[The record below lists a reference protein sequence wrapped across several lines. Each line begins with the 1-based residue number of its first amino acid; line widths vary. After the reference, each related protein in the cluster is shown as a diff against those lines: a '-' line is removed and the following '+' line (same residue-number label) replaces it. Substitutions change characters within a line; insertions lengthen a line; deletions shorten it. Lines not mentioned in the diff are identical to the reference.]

1 MSKISNFMSTIA
13 GRIQSTFVKIKPY
26 KKILF
31 KPEEHVIHLISL
43 RNGQIIAFLRKGYE
57 PGYKYFNV
65 YLYDSKDNYSSPQNI
80 EFEDLDKNDFIN
92 NNCGFN
98 SFEFENEDIVL
109 SYDCVIE
116 IRKKENNKCSLIKKI
131 FYSGRV
137 CDFKIK
143 KLENNR
149 FLVARVFEIFVR
161 VWGQNKIN
169 KKYECIFEKTVKYD
183 FYFSL
188 FINNNS
194 FLILQDKTV
203 LFYKHN
209 FNNDNINKLL
219 NQYKS
224 KDVHNM
230 ILETKKYED
239 ETILK
244 YDFKCEI
251 ACKLTN
257 NNIGFPKC
265 IYKNNIYFSNK
276 NELYSINKNNFK
288 IKKYYIDKDN
298 TPYDEISIFF
308 ISNDKLLAL
317 LKNKIIVY
325 KLNENGRFLKK
336 KKCSEKDFKYRGF
349 LTKIKNGD
357 IIFYGDKIFFF
368 SENEFLND

>member
-1 MSKISNFMSTIA
+1 MSKFSNFMSTIA
-13 GRIQSTFVKIKPY
+13 SRIQSTFVKIKPY

-31 KPEEHVIHLISL
+31 KPKEHVIYLISL
-43 RNGQIIAFLRKGYE
+43 RNGQILAFLRKNCDSYIDCL
-57 PGYKYFNV
+57 NV

-80 EFEDLDKNDFIN
+80 EFEDLDKYEFVN
-92 NNCGFN
+92 NNYDFN
-98 SFEFENEDIVL
+98 SFELENEDIVL
-109 SYDCVIE
+109 SYGCVIE

-137 CDFKIK
+137 SDFKIK

-149 FLVARVFEIFVR
+149 FLVARVFELFVR

-188 FINNNS
+188 FINNNL

-209 FNNDNINKLL
+209 FNNDNNKLL
-219 NQYKS
+219 KQYKS

-251 ACKLTN
+251 VCKLTN
-257 NNIGFPKC
+257 DNIGVPKC
-265 IYKNNIYFSNK
+265 IYKNNIYFYEK
-276 NELYSINKNNFK
+276 NELCSINYNNFK
-288 IKKYYIDKDN
+288 VKKYYIDLDYD
-298 TPYDEISIFF
+298 PYRDYSLCF
-308 ISNDKLLAL
+308 ISNDKLLVL
-317 LKNKIIVY
+317 FTKKIIVY
-325 KLNENGRFLKK
+325 KLNENGRFLKN
-336 KKCSEKDFKYRGF
+336 KKCSGKDFKYRGF

>member
-1 MSKISNFMSTIA
+1 MSKFSNFMSTIA
-13 GRIQSTFVKIKPY
+13 SKIQSTFVKIKPY

-109 SYDCVIE
+109 SYDCKIE

-137 CDFKIK
+137 SDFKIK

-149 FLVARVFEIFVR
+149 FLVARVFELFVR

-209 FNNDNINKLL
+209 FNNGNINKLL

-224 KDVHNM
+224 NEVHNM

-251 ACKLTN
+251 VCKLTN
-257 NNIGFPKC
+257 NDIGVPKC
-265 IYKNNIYFSNK
+265 IYKNNIYFFKK
-276 NELYSINKNNFK
+276 NELCSINYNNFK
-288 IKKYYIDKDN
+288 VKKYYIDLDYD
-298 TPYDEISIFF
+298 PYRDYSLCF
-308 ISNDKLLAL
+308 ISNDKLLVL
-317 LKNKIIVY
+317 FTKKIIVY
-325 KLNENGRFLKK
+325 KLNENGRFLKN
-336 KKCSEKDFKYRGF
+336 KKCSENFEYVCS
-349 LTKIKNGD
+349 LTKRKNGD
-357 IIFYGDKIFFF
+357 IIIYADKILFFNR
-368 SENEFLND
+368 NELLKD